1 MTEHNSYPGKDLYK
15 LSTGKSVTSLIS
27 FSTPIDEY
35 RSAFE
40 ERTQPFLNYYTFEQS
55 NVQKRTLTRG
65 EFWDLACLGAAYI
78 SERGLS
84 KGDRIVHCFSSNSS
98 YDLVFRLAE
107 ALVGCVPVT
116 INWQS
121 DDNERIIYKAAIT
134 DSKLLLYDKDFAGR
148 IEEIKPDLLS
158 KLFFEVEKIEEY
170 QSNGSWA
177 YPLLTY
183 DDEKIIIFT
192 AGTTGKPKGVSL
204 SHRSYLANRLTYEQ
218 YFGVLRTTQ
227 LDLLL
232 VNPLHHA
239 NSTALADW
247 GMRRSG
253 AIIHLVQ
260 CYSTPYWST
269 LVEAVSKKRDLFV
282 ISVVSR
288 HIDFLENLSAQSKLP
303 TEEDKVKE
311 ALSQTAILIG
321 SAPVGPTTVK
331 RILKFS
337 NRLPHVRFGSTE
349 TCLQVMAIPT
359 TMTEDETMA
368 AFEAGWT
375 HHHNT
380 EEAVGYYIGREHLP
394 FTRVK
399 IVKNIEPESNEYMR
413 PCDIGEPGYLITQG
427 ANIMSCYVGDEEA
440 TKTVFKEGWYT
451 GLGDICFA
459 LKNKDGCVDYY
470 WMARDSELLIR
481 GGANYSNAQI
491 AAELAKVVEEDFQLK
506 PDQFKLAVVGLR
518 IESEHEDD
526 CCVTIELSKEAA
538 SVQPQLEASFIQ
550 RASQKVSKG
559 ARPDHIRF
567 AQVPLSFKG
576 TILYPQLKQE
586 FEQSLLQRK
595 RKQ

>member
-1 MTEHNSYPGKDLYK
+1 MTEHNTYPGKDLYK

-192 AGTTGKPKGVSL
+192 AGTTSKPKGVSL

-380 EEAVGYYIGREHLP
+380 EEAVGYYISREHLP

>member
-1 MTEHNSYPGKDLYK
+1 M
-15 LSTGKSVTSLIS
+15 STGKSVTSLIS
-27 FSTPIDEY
+27 FPTPIDEY

-65 EFWDLACLGAAYI
+65 EFWDMACLGAAYI

-121 DDNERIIYKAAIT
+121 DDNERIIYKATIT

-158 KLFFEVEKIEEY
+158 RLFFEVENIEEY
-170 QSNGSWA
+170 QSNGNWA

-260 CYSTPYWST
+260 RYSTPYWST
-269 LVEAVSKKRDLFV
+269 LVEAASKKRDLFV

-288 HIDFLENLSAQSKLP
+288 HIDFLENHSAQSKLP
-303 TEEDKVKE
+303 TEEDKVKD

-368 AFEAGWT
+368 AFEAGWA
-375 HHHNT
+375 HHHNA
-380 EEAVGYYIGREHLP
+380 EEAVGYYIGREHFP

-399 IVKNIEPESNEYMR
+399 IVKNIEPVSNDYMH

-440 TKTVFKEGWYT
+440 TKAVFREGWYT
-451 GLGDICFA
+451 GLRDICFA
-459 LKNKDGCVDYY
+459 LKNKDGSVDYY

-526 CCVTIELSKEAA
+526 CCVTIELSKEVA
-538 SVQPQLEASFIQ
+538 SIKSHLKAGFIQ
-550 RASQKVSKG
+550 KASEKVSKS

-586 FEQSLLQRK
+586 FEQSLLQGRSIK
-595 RKQ
+595 

>member
-506 PDQFKLAVVGLR
+506 PDHFKLAVVGLR

-538 SVQPQLEASFIQ
+538 SVQPQLKASFIQ